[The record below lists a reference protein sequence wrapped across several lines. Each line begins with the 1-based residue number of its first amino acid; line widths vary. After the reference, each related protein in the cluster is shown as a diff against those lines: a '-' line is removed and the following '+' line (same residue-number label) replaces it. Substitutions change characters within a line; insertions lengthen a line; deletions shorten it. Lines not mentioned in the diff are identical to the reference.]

1 MRNAT
6 LLVTVLLLAGCVEI
20 SDEKVQRADSPE
32 AGTTE
37 QSVRAHA
44 GPPSRTIPAD
54 EPCKERGGVRIIA
67 YDASLV
73 LLGRDFKDRSV
84 EFCIDATGSIKN
96 TTYVQ
101 Y

>member
-1 MRNAT
+1 MRNVILLAT
-6 LLVTVLLLAGCVEI
+6 ALLLAACKV

-44 GPPSRTIPAD
+44 GPPSRTITAD

-67 YDASLV
+67 YDASFV
-73 LLGRDFKDRSV
+73 VLGREFKDRSV
-84 EFCIDATGSIKN
+84 EFCIDPSGSIRN